1 MSNIAFNYQQ
11 CQYLLQINNKFQI
24 EIIDYLIRSSY
35 RHKKLFPSQRCIL
48 QVLRKKFGKCCLKTV
63 WNHIKKLSQLGIV
76 NKKKRYNTTSVYTLS
91 GVFEQYAPLLRDKFT
106 SLKWAAN
113 WKKVKQTVTQRKE
126 ALATHFNKFYVSRY
140 YYVIKKNILSLFT
153 RERYEEHPDIR
164 SHKNFKIK
172 FRRRRDMEQVQI
184 TPTLQKVTQRLSL
197 SKAGQ
202 LKLIQFSDQALEY
215 ALQKH
220 TSTTSFNSFFIKA
233 MDYCKDNNLEPD
245 WTYHYQM
252 MEKYKIPKD
261 AKFIRT
267 TSSSPVVFT
276 TQATKTTKFVSKQS
290 FQETATWEDRIREK
304 YEAREAERII
314 GNRQKFA
321 QYLRTDSNNE

>member
-11 CQYLLQINNKFQI
+11 CQYLLKINNKFQI

-35 RHKKLFPSQRCIL
+35 RHKNLFPSQRCIA

-76 NKKKRYNTTSVYTLS
+76 HKKKRYNTTSVYTLS
-91 GVFEQYAPLLRDKFT
+91 GVFEQYAPLLREKFT
-106 SLKWAAN
+106 SLKWASN
-113 WKKVKQTVTQRKE
+113 WKKVKQLVTQRKE
-126 ALATHFNKFYVSRY
+126 VLAARFNKFYVSRY
-140 YYVIKKNILSLFT
+140 YYVIKKNLVSLFT
-153 RERYEEHPDIR
+153 RERYEEYPDIR

-202 LKLIQFSDQALEY
+202 LKLIQFPDQALEY
-215 ALQKH
+215 ALQKY
-220 TSTTSFNSFFIKA
+220 TPTTSFNSFFMKA

-245 WTYHYQM
+245 WAYHYEM

-261 AKFIRT
+261 AQFIRKP
-267 TSSSPVVFT
+267 SSQSPTFT
-276 TQATKTTKFVSKQS
+276 TQRTTPTKFVSKQS
-290 FQETATWEDRIREK
+290 FQETATWEERVRKK
-304 YEAREAERII
+304 YDAREAERII

-321 QYLRTDSNNE
+321 QYLQPCANNE